1 MRHPICCYHHTYV
14 APTTGIATTTQTVYL
29 LLHLLLH
36 LLLVLHGLHPPQVQ
50 VSSTSLQQHSW
61 RVFQSILAL
70 HGVEHLLAAR
80 LLPHVE
86 DEPGDVA
93 EVLLLGLG
101 PQEHLGSL

>member
-1 MRHPICCYHHTYV
+1 MLQP
-14 APTTGIATTTQTVYL
+14 PGTTTQKAYL

-50 VSSTSLQQHSW
+50 VPSTSLQQHRW
-61 RVFQSILAL
+61 RVFHIKSISINILVL
-70 HGVEHLLAAR
+70 HDVELEHLLAAG
-80 LLPHVE
+80 LLPDVE

-101 PQEHLGSL
+101 PQEHLGS